1 MPIYI
6 LDSTVFLEG
15 ALDSLPEGA
24 KVTVYEVAEELK
36 SGRAII
42 ELDKMIKSGLELLE
56 PEEKFVLEAKK
67 ISGKTQDR
75 VSKTDL
81 KVIAL
86 ALQFQSREKDA
97 LVVSDDYAVQNI
109 CKRENIKFLPLTK
122 RGIKRELEW
131 VGRCKAC
138 GAPMAGDECAVC
150 GHKEKRFV
158 PKQPK
163 GKA

>member
-67 ISGKTQDR
+67 S
-75 VSKTDL
+75 L
-81 KVIAL
+81 KRRRTV
-86 ALQFQSREKDA
+86 FQR
-97 LVVSDDYAVQNI
+97 Q
-109 CKRENIKFLPLTK
+109 T
-122 RGIKRELEW
+122 
-131 VGRCKAC
+131 
-138 GAPMAGDECAVC
+138 
-150 GHKEKRFV
+150 
-158 PKQPK
+158 
-163 GKA
+163 